1 MIRTFGLLVVL
12 AALSGSAFAGQC
24 PVNMKAIDDALP
36 KAKLTA
42 AQLEEVKKLRAEGEK
57 LHQAGNHPAS
67 MEALTR
73 AKKILG
79 I

>member
-12 AALSGSAFAGQC
+12 AAFSGSAFAFQC
-24 PVNMKAIDDALP
+24 PANMKAIDDALP

-42 AQLEEVKKLRAEGEK
+42 AQLDEVKKLRAEGER
-57 LHQAGNHPAS
+57 LHKAGTHQQS
-67 MEALTR
+67 MDALAK